1 MDLESDVHLHSI
13 HDQTCQVGLVEYMDK
28 KRKYAVF
35 LRQCEAGMQV
45 IDLSVCGCVRESLCV
60 YLSVQQKLLVMHV
73 CVYVFECVQRCV
85 CVCVYVCVCVFV
97 RCVDACACV
106 YVYTCVCVFMRC
118 VCVCV
123 CV

>member
-45 IDLSVCGCVRESLCV
+45 IDLKQKKITFGRVCVRLC
-60 YLSVQQKLLVMHV
+60 
-73 CVYVFECVQRCV
+73 
-85 CVCVYVCVCVFV
+85 
-97 RCVDACACV
+97 
-106 YVYTCVCVFMRC
+106 T
-118 VCVCV
+118 
-123 CV
+123 